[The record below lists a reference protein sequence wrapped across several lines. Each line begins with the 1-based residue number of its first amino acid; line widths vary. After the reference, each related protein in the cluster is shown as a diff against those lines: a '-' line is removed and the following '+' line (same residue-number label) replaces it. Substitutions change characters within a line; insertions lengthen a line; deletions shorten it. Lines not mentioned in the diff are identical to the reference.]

1 MFRLVKAVAD
11 DMLRALLRRI
21 DAGLDPAELRL
32 FSGRPPRGI
41 DVPTQIEPIG
51 IIELLRPAGRIT
63 GASLDLRFSGDAVAR
78 RSGRVQWA
86 RLVNGVGEVVFDC
99 DAGTE
104 GAALELNYS
113 EYIEGGPI
121 VVRRLI
127 IVQPTQET

>member
-1 MFRLVKAVAD
+1 MFRIAKAAAD

-32 FSGRPPRGI
+32 FSGRLPRGTDI
-41 DVPTQIEPIG
+41 PTQIEPIG
-51 IIELLRPAGRIT
+51 IIELLRPAGRIA
-63 GASLDLRFSGDAVAR
+63 GASLELRFVSDAVAR
-78 RSGRVQWA
+78 RSGRVQWG
-86 RLVNGVGEVVFDC
+86 RLINGVGEVVFDC